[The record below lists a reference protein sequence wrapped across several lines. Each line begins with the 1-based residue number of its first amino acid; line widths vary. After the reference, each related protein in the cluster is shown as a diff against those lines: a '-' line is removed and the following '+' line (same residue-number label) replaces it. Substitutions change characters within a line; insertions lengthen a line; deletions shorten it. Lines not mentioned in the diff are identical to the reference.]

1 MDRRTFTKGLAASAG
16 APLLVPFAVRCAGRM
31 AAAARAHHRA
41 VSRPAVRPTF
51 CRASWPKCSAPM
63 WKQPI
68 IIENRTGAGGNIGA
82 EHVAQSKPD
91 GYTLMSTPAPPLAVN
106 QNLYPKLNF
115 DPTKFK
121 PITILATSPNVI
133 GVSNKL
139 GVNSVK
145 ELIEKAKANEGK
157 LNVANQGNG
166 STSHLTAAMF
176 ESRTGV
182 KFNHVPYRGTA
193 PALNDLVAGHVD
205 VFFDNISSSLPQHQG
220 GNIKILAVAQKER
233 ASQIAGRSDR
243 LGGGDSRLQRHRVV
257 RRRRARRHAR
267 RHHRE
272 DQQGHRRGAQQARRA
287 PQSIS
292 SRRRRPWRIRPRRRP
307 GIIADRDEAVGRC
320 DPHREREA
328 RELTSVGARGRS
340 SGHARVSVISSL

>member
-1 MDRRTFTKGLAASAG
+1 MDRRSFTKGLGAAAG
-16 APLLVPFAVRCAGRM
+16 LPLLAPFGAAAQGAWPQQPVRIIVPFAAGG
-31 AAAARAHHRA
+31 
-41 VSRPAVRPTF
+41 
-51 CRASWPKCSAPM
+51 SADVLPRIVAEALSPV

-82 EHVAQSKPD
+82 EHVAQAKPD
-91 GYTLMSTPAPPLAVN
+91 GYTLMSSPPPPLAVN

-115 DPTKFK
+115 DPAKFR
-121 PITILATSPNVI
+121 PITVLATSPNVV

-145 ELIEKAKANEGK
+145 ELIELAKSKPGA
-157 LNVANQGNG
+157 LNAANQGNG

-176 ESRTGV
+176 EWRTGV

-233 ASQIAGRSDR
+233 ASQLPNVPTVAEAGIPDFSAIAWFAVVAPEGTPDDIIAKINKD
-243 LGGGDSRLQRHRVV
+243 LVAALQNPEV
-257 RRRRARRHAR
+257 RRRYLEQAATPVGNTPAEAARFIA
-267 RHHRE
+267 E
-272 DQQGHRRGAQQARRA
+272 ETKLWGDV
-287 PQSIS
+287 
-292 SRRRRPWRIRPRRRP
+292 IRS
-307 GIIADRDEAVGRC
+307 ANVKLAN
-320 DPHREREA
+320 
-328 RELTSVGARGRS
+328 
-340 SGHARVSVISSL
+340 

>member
-1 MDRRTFTKGLAASAG
+1 MDRRTFAKGLAAGAG
-16 APLLVPFAVRCAGRM
+16 LPLLVPFGAMAQGAWPQQPVRIIVPFPAGG
-31 AAAARAHHRA
+31 
-41 VSRPAVRPTF
+41 
-51 CRASWPKCSAPM
+51 SADVLPRLVAEVLGPM

-68 IIENRTGAGGNIGA
+68 VIENRTGAGGNIGA
-82 EHVAQSKPD
+82 EHVAQAKPD

-106 QNLYPKLNF
+106 QNLYPKLGF

-121 PITILATSPNVI
+121 PITILATSPNVV

-205 VFFDNISSSLPQHQG
+205 IFFDNISSSLPQHQG

-233 ASQIAGRSDR
+233 ASQLPDVPTVSEAGIPDFFATAWFAVVAPEGTPDDIIAKINKDIVAA
-243 LGGGDSRLQRHRVV
+243 LNNPEV
-257 RRRRARRHAR
+257 RRKYLEQAATPVANSPAEAARFI
-267 RHHRE
+267 E
-272 DQQGHRRGAQQARRA
+272 SETKLWGDV
-287 PQSIS
+287 
-292 SRRRRPWRIRPRRRP
+292 IRT
-307 GIIADRDEAVGRC
+307 ANVKLAN
-320 DPHREREA
+320 
-328 RELTSVGARGRS
+328 
-340 SGHARVSVISSL
+340 

>member
-1 MDRRTFTKGLAASAG
+1 MDRRTFTKGLAAGAG
-16 APLLVPFAVRCAGRM
+16 LPLLVPFGAMAQGAWPQQPVRIIVPFPAGG
-31 AAAARAHHRA
+31 
-41 VSRPAVRPTF
+41 
-51 CRASWPKCSAPM
+51 SADVLPRLVAEVLGPI

-68 IIENRTGAGGNIGA
+68 VIENRTGAGGNIGA
-82 EHVAQSKPD
+82 EHVAQAKPD

-106 QNLYPKLNF
+106 QNLYPKLGF

-121 PITILATSPNVI
+121 PITVLATSPNVV

-205 VFFDNISSSLPQHQG
+205 IFFDNISSSLTQHQG

-233 ASQIAGRSDR
+233 ASQLPDVPTVSEAGIPDFFATAWFAVVAPEGTPDDIIAKINKDIVAA
-243 LGGGDSRLQRHRVV
+243 LNNPEV
-257 RRRRARRHAR
+257 RRKYLEQAATPVGNSPAEAARFI
-267 RHHRE
+267 E
-272 DQQGHRRGAQQARRA
+272 SETKLWGDV
-287 PQSIS
+287 
-292 SRRRRPWRIRPRRRP
+292 IRT
-307 GIIADRDEAVGRC
+307 ANVKLAN
-320 DPHREREA
+320 
-328 RELTSVGARGRS
+328 
-340 SGHARVSVISSL
+340 

>member
-1 MDRRTFTKGLAASAG
+1 MDRRTFAKALAASAG
-16 APLLVPFAVRCAGRM
+16 APLLLPFAVRAQG
-31 AAAARAHHRA
+31 AW
-41 VSRPAVRPTF
+41 PQQAVRIIVPF
-51 CRASWPKCSAPM
+51 AAGGSADVLPRIVADALGPV

-121 PITILATSPNVI
+121 PITILATSPNVV

-205 VFFDNISSSLPQHQG
+205 IFFDNISSSLPQHLG

-233 ASQIAGRSDR
+233 ASQIPDVPTVSEAGIPDFNATAWFAVVAPEGTPDDIIARINKDIVAALNSPD
-243 LGGGDSRLQRHRVV
+243 V
-257 RRRRARRHAR
+257 RRKYL
-267 RHHRE
+267 E
-272 DQQGHRRGAQQARRA
+272 QAA
-287 PQSIS
+287 TPVANS
-292 SRRRRPWRIRPRRRP
+292 PAEAAKY
-307 GIIADRDEAVGRC
+307 IADETKLWGD
-320 DPHREREA
+320 
-328 RELTSVGARGRS
+328 
-340 SGHARVSVISSL
+340 VIRTANVKLAN

>member
-1 MDRRTFTKGLAASAG
+1 MDRRTFAKALAASAG
-16 APLLVPFAVRCAGRM
+16 APLLLPFAVRAQG
-31 AAAARAHHRA
+31 AW
-41 VSRPAVRPTF
+41 PQQAVRIIVPF
-51 CRASWPKCSAPM
+51 AAGGSADVLPRIVADALGPV

-82 EHVAQSKPD
+82 EHVAQAKPD

-121 PITILATSPNVI
+121 PITILATSPNVV

-145 ELIEKAKANEGK
+145 ELIAKAKANEGK

-205 VFFDNISSSLPQHQG
+205 IFFDNISSSLPQHQG

-233 ASQIAGRSDR
+233 ASQIPDVPTVSEAGIPDFNATAWFAVVAPEGTPDHIIAKINKDIVAALNSPD
-243 LGGGDSRLQRHRVV
+243 V
-257 RRRRARRHAR
+257 RRKYL
-267 RHHRE
+267 E
-272 DQQGHRRGAQQARRA
+272 QAA
-287 PQSIS
+287 TPVANSPAEAAKYIAEETKL
-292 SRRRRPWRIRPRRRP
+292 WGDVIRT
-307 GIIADRDEAVGRC
+307 ANVKLAN
-320 DPHREREA
+320 
-328 RELTSVGARGRS
+328 
-340 SGHARVSVISSL
+340 

>member
-1 MDRRTFTKGLAASAG
+1 MDRRTFTKGLAAGAG
-16 APLLVPFAVRCAGRM
+16 LPLLVPFGAIAQGAWPQQPVRIIVPFPAGG
-31 AAAARAHHRA
+31 
-41 VSRPAVRPTF
+41 
-51 CRASWPKCSAPM
+51 SADVLPRLVAEVLGPM

-68 IIENRTGAGGNIGA
+68 VIENRTGAGGNIGA
-82 EHVAQSKPD
+82 EHVAQAKPD

-106 QNLYPKLNF
+106 QNLYPKLGF

-121 PITILATSPNVI
+121 PITVLATSPNVV

-205 VFFDNISSSLPQHQG
+205 IFFDNISSSLTQHQG

-233 ASQIAGRSDR
+233 ASQLPDVPTVSEAGIPDFFATAWFAVVAPEGTPDDIIAKINKDIVAA
-243 LGGGDSRLQRHRVV
+243 LNNPEV
-257 RRRRARRHAR
+257 RRKYLEQAATPVGNSPAEAARFI
-267 RHHRE
+267 E
-272 DQQGHRRGAQQARRA
+272 SETKLWGDV
-287 PQSIS
+287 
-292 SRRRRPWRIRPRRRP
+292 IRT
-307 GIIADRDEAVGRC
+307 ANVKLAN
-320 DPHREREA
+320 
-328 RELTSVGARGRS
+328 
-340 SGHARVSVISSL
+340 

>member
-1 MDRRTFTKGLAASAG
+1 MDRRTFTKGLAAGAG
-16 APLLVPFAVRCAGRM
+16 LPLLVPFGALAQGAWPQQAVRIVVPFAAGG
-31 AAAARAHHRA
+31 
-41 VSRPAVRPTF
+41 
-51 CRASWPKCSAPM
+51 SADVLPRIVADALGPV

-82 EHVAQSKPD
+82 EHVAQAKPD

-115 DPTKFK
+115 DPTKFR
-121 PITILATSPNVI
+121 PITVLATSPNVV

-145 ELIEKAKANEGK
+145 ELIAKAKANEGK

-205 VFFDNISSSLPQHQG
+205 LFFDNISSSLPQHQG

-233 ASQIAGRSDR
+233 AGQLPDVPTVSEAGIPDFFATAWFAVVAPEGTPDDIIAKINKDIVAA
-243 LGGGDSRLQRHRVV
+243 LNNPEV
-257 RRRRARRHAR
+257 RRKYLEQAATPIGNSPAEAARFIEA
-267 RHHRE
+267 E
-272 DQQGHRRGAQQARRA
+272 TKLWGDV
-287 PQSIS
+287 
-292 SRRRRPWRIRPRRRP
+292 IRT
-307 GIIADRDEAVGRC
+307 ANVKLAN
-320 DPHREREA
+320 
-328 RELTSVGARGRS
+328 
-340 SGHARVSVISSL
+340 